1 MTEPVQD
8 ENENRT
14 TLHNVIKSFL
24 VAFCTYYWV
33 THLWPMIKREVA
45 LRKQKS
51 AMMTKLIRQQEEI
64 KTERMDDESTTDS
77 TENLF
82 DDVISIDQPQKR
94 FDLGH
99 ILKKVTCK
107 TRVEASDGGSTAFL
121 INETVDVV
129 GSERYSERSNRSA
142 LSGRYVM
149 KQIKQP
155 YGTAVKSEDTKFCRE
170 NVAASNQMNGIDK
183 EDLDYDTVAQKA
195 ATDELVSRTNI
206 EGHKCLKKLWSHVS
220 RTAPYSNYTT
230 YTDNAVDNNPW
241 DGRNNLHGVYSGDV
255 TSAVGSIHSQNLRSA
270 GLTYA
275 EARELRNQQDAEYTS
290 SLAQEELK
298 KRIAEELLESEV
310 FQSMDDN
317 KLINLPYRIKNL
329 ILFKRSLISSRIFV
343 LIHSRSLKARL
354 LRAEHSAE

>member
-24 VAFCTYYWV
+24 IIFCTYYWV

-51 AMMTKLIRQQEEI
+51 AIMTKLIRQQEEI

-77 TENLF
+77 TENLGN
-82 DDVISIDQPQKR
+82 DVISNNQPQKR

-99 ILKKVTCK
+99 ILRKVTSK
-107 TRVEASDGGSTAFL
+107 PKVEVSDGDGTASL

-129 GSERYSERSNRSA
+129 GSECYSEGSHRSA

-149 KQIKQP
+149 KPIKQLS
-155 YGTAVKSEDTKFCRE
+155 GTAEVSENTESCRE
-170 NVAASNQMNGIDK
+170 NVAASDDMNGIDGG
-183 EDLDYDTVAQKA
+183 DLDYDTVAQKA
-195 ATDELVSRTNI
+195 ATDELVAKTNI
-206 EGHKCLKKLWSHVS
+206 GNNKCLRKLWSHIS
-220 RTAPYSNYTT
+220 RTAPYSDYTT

-241 DGRNNLHGVYSGDV
+241 DGRNNLPGAYSDDV
-255 TSAVGSIHSQNLRSA
+255 TSAIGSIHSQNSRGSA

-275 EARELRNQQDAEYTS
+275 EARELRNQQDAEYNS

-298 KRIAEELLESEV
+298 KRVARELLESQV
-310 FQSMDDN
+310 F
-317 KLINLPYRIKNL
+317 
-329 ILFKRSLISSRIFV
+329 
-343 LIHSRSLKARL
+343 
-354 LRAEHSAE
+354 

>member
-14 TLHNVIKSFL
+14 TLYNVIKSFL
-24 VAFCTYYWV
+24 IIFCTYYWA

-51 AMMTKLIRQQEEI
+51 AIMTKLIRQQEEI

-77 TENLF
+77 TENF
-82 DDVISIDQPQKR
+82 GDDVISNNQPQKR

-99 ILKKVTCK
+99 ILRKVTRK
-107 TRVEASDGGSTAFL
+107 PRVEASEGDPTDSM

-129 GSERYSERSNRSA
+129 DSECYSEGSNRSA

-149 KQIKQP
+149 KPIKQLS
-155 YGTAVKSEDTKFCRE
+155 GTAEILGDAKLCIE
-170 NVAASNQMNGIDK
+170 NVEVSDEMNGINGGH
-183 EDLDYDTVAQKA
+183 LDHDTVAQKA
-195 ATDELVSRTNI
+195 ANDELVSKSNI
-206 EGHKCLKKLWSHVS
+206 KGNKCLKKLWSHIS

-241 DGRNNLHGVYSGDV
+241 DGRNNLHGVYSDDV
-255 TSAVGSIHSQNLRSA
+255 TSTIGSIHSQNSRGSA

-298 KRIAEELLESEV
+298 RRIARELLESQV
-310 FQSMDDN
+310 FQTKDDN
-317 KLINLPYRIKNL
+317 KKRKFASLENNFNYIQL
-329 ILFKRSLISSRIFV
+329 LFNISMLKISLKSFV
-343 LIHSRSLKARL
+343 LVHSRSLKD
-354 LRAEHSAE
+354 